1 MTEKEAIILLIYYND
16 WRRGEDIEMP
26 NPTQIGIALEL
37 IIKEYFKRVPMYFQI
52 VPAIVNQK
60 QIFRLYIN
68 QQLHSEH
75 EHYKLA
81 LYTQIKIENSI
92 PKSGKQTTESRNN
105 GATSKPEPSSGRG
118 D

>member
-1 MTEKEAIILLIYYND
+1 MT
-16 WRRGEDIEMP
+16 
-26 NPTQIGIALEL
+26 
-37 IIKEYFKRVPMYFQI
+37 FQI

-60 QIFRLYIN
+60 QIYRLYIN

-75 EHYKLA
+75 DTRKQA

-92 PKSGKQTTESRNN
+92 SQSGKQTAEGGDN
-105 GATSKPEPSSGRG
+105 GTTSKPEPSSGRG

>member
-1 MTEKEAIILLIYYND
+1 MT
-16 WRRGEDIEMP
+16 
-26 NPTQIGIALEL
+26 
-37 IIKEYFKRVPMYFQI
+37 FQI
-52 VPAIVNQK
+52 VPATVNQK

-92 PKSGKQTTESRNN
+92 SKPGKQAAESGNN
-105 GATSKPEPSSGRG
+105 GTASKFEPSSGRG

>member
-1 MTEKEAIILLIYYND
+1 MTL
-16 WRRGEDIEMP
+16 
-26 NPTQIGIALEL
+26 
-37 IIKEYFKRVPMYFQI
+37 QI

-81 LYTQIKIENSI
+81 LYTQIEIENSI
-92 PKSGKQTTESRNN
+92 SKSGKQTTKSRNN
-105 GATSKPEPSSGRG
+105 GTASKPEPSSGGG

>member
-1 MTEKEAIILLIYYND
+1 MT
-16 WRRGEDIEMP
+16 
-26 NPTQIGIALEL
+26 
-37 IIKEYFKRVPMYFQI
+37 FQI

-68 QQLHSEH
+68 QQLHSEY

-81 LYTQIKIENSI
+81 LRTQIKIENSI
-92 PKSGKQTTESRNN
+92 PKSGKQTAESGDN
-105 GATSKPEPSSGRG
+105 GTASKPEPSSGRG

>member
-1 MTEKEAIILLIYYND
+1 MSEKEAIILLIYYND

-75 EHYKLA
+75 DTRKQA
-81 LYTQIKIENSI
+81 LYTQVKIENSI
-92 PKSGKQTTESRNN
+92 SQSGKQTAESRNN
-105 GATSKPEPSSGRG
+105 GATSEPEPSSGRG

>member
-1 MTEKEAIILLIYYND
+1 MT
-16 WRRGEDIEMP
+16 
-26 NPTQIGIALEL
+26 
-37 IIKEYFKRVPMYFQI
+37 FQI

-60 QIFRLYIN
+60 QIYRLYIN

-75 EHYKLA
+75 DTRKQA

-92 PKSGKQTTESRNN
+92 SKPGKQTAESRNN

-118 D
+118 N

>member
-1 MTEKEAIILLIYYND
+1 MT
-16 WRRGEDIEMP
+16 
-26 NPTQIGIALEL
+26 
-37 IIKEYFKRVPMYFQI
+37 FQI

-60 QIFRLYIN
+60 QIYRLYIN

-92 PKSGKQTTESRNN
+92 SQSGKQTTESGNN
-105 GATSKPEPSSGRG
+105 GTASQPEPSSGRG

>member
-1 MTEKEAIILLIYYND
+1 MT
-16 WRRGEDIEMP
+16 
-26 NPTQIGIALEL
+26 
-37 IIKEYFKRVPMYFQI
+37 FQI

-60 QIFRLYIN
+60 QIYRLYIN

-81 LYTQIKIENSI
+81 LHTQIKIENSI
-92 PKSGKQTTESRNN
+92 SQSRKQTAESGDN
-105 GATSKPEPSSGRG
+105 GTASKPEPSSGRG